1 MTSVPKTAE
10 PNDLGRI
17 KLQLL
22 AIGSAKVTGI
32 PLPAS
37 LSSTAGPGA
46 GKGGSVFFS
55 DGVSR
60 VRLTLDEKGPVHIEN
75 YGDSAI
81 LTFEGPEGP
90 VSVEGFVEK
99 TGCHCPKQAYITINE
114 GCIFSCKYCNVPNLH
129 KHIKTPDEI
138 VSLITDACSRDT
150 IECISLTSGVIGTMT
165 EEDERLFTI
174 LERVRSFGLPIGVSV
189 YPTPGLSKRLFE
201 FGVSEVK
208 FNLET
213 ATEKLFAEMCPG
225 LDWDEVWNSLKEA
238 VDVFGKNR
246 VYTNIILGLG
256 ESKAEMKQ
264 CIIQCLE
271 NGIIPIIRP
280 LTPSAELTHFK
291 RPSADEI
298 YRTSA
303 FLRSELLHF
312 GLDPSK
318 SLTMCEKCAGCDLA
332 PMTDFR
338 EETRTNER

>member
-1 MTSVPKTAE
+1 MTSVSKTADIH
-10 PNDLGRI
+10 DLGRI
-17 KLQLL
+17 KHLLL
-22 AIGSAKVTGI
+22 AIGSAKVTGF

-60 VRLTLDEKGPVHIEN
+60 IRLTLDENSPVLIEN
-75 YGDSAI
+75 SGNSAV
-81 LTFEGPEGP
+81 LTFDGPEGP
-90 VSVEGFVEK
+90 VFVEGFVEK
-99 TGCHCPKQAYITINE
+99 TGCHCPRQAYITINE
-114 GCIFSCKYCNVPNLH
+114 GCIFSCRYCTVPNLH

-225 LDWDEVWNSLKEA
+225 LDRDALWHALKEA
-238 VDVFGKNR
+238 VDIFGKNR

-256 ESKAEMKQ
+256 ESKDEMKA
-264 CIIQCLE
+264 CIMQCLE

-280 LTPSAELTHFK
+280 LTPSAELSHFS
-291 RPSADEI
+291 RPSAEEI
-298 YRTSA
+298 LRIA
-303 FLRSELLHF
+303 EFLHSELTRF
-312 GLDPSK
+312 GLDQSEAK
-318 SLTMCEKCAGCDLA
+318 TMCAKCMGCDLT
-332 PMTDFR
+332 PMIDLYPGKVAA
-338 EETRTNER
+338 

>member
-1 MTSVPKTAE
+1 MISVSKTSDT
-10 PNDLGRI
+10 NDLGRI
-17 KLQLL
+17 KHLLL
-22 AIGSAKVTGI
+22 AVGSAKATGV

-55 DGVSR
+55 DGISR
-60 VRLTLDEKGPVHIEN
+60 IRLTLDEMSPVHIEN
-75 YGDSAI
+75 YGDSAV
-81 LTFEGPEGP
+81 LTFDGPEGP
-90 VSVEGFVEK
+90 VFVEGFVEK

-114 GCIFSCKYCNVPNLH
+114 GCIFSCRYCTVPNLH

-225 LDWDEVWNSLKEA
+225 LDRDALWHALKEA
-238 VDVFGKNR
+238 VDIFGKNR

-256 ESKAEMKQ
+256 ESKAEMKA
-264 CIIQCLE
+264 CITQCLE

-280 LTPSAELTHFK
+280 LTPSAELSDYS
-291 RPSADEI
+291 RPSAADILGIAE
-298 YRTSA
+298 
-303 FLRSELLHF
+303 FLQSELPRF
-312 GLDPSK
+312 GLDPSEAK
-318 SLTMCEKCAGCDLA
+318 TMCAKCMGCDLT
-332 PMTDFR
+332 PMTDLHAGKV
-338 EETRTNER
+338 TA